1 MATTNTRTERN
12 DGPVNE
18 PDFLTINDGKPRRS
32 GSGAGSSRS
41 ITSGSA

>member
-1 MATTNTRTERN
+1 MATTSRITSAYH

-18 PDFLTINDGKPRRS
+18 PDFLDASRRALRTQL
-32 GSGAGSSRS
+32 GWLSRS